1 MLDWAALRSSGEL
14 PNPESERVSLCLPH
28 WQAGSSP
35 PAPPGKPLISSGWL
49 QRKAE
54 NAKNWR
60 KVWDPEGGV
69 WFAFK
74 VRAVVTCLC
83 AEEIKRVGWSVAL
96 PWRPQKVLST
106 LKSGSGQR
114 GKI

>member
-1 MLDWAALRSSGEL
+1 MGFSRQEYWTGLPCAPPGEL
-14 PNPESERVSLCLPH
+14 PNPESERVSLSLPH

-35 PAPPGKPLISSGWL
+35 PAPPGKPLRASGWL

-69 WFAFK
+69 
-74 VRAVVTCLC
+74 VVC
-83 AEEIKRVGWSVAL
+83 I
-96 PWRPQKVLST
+96 
-106 LKSGSGQR
+106 
-114 GKI
+114 